1 MPETRP
7 EAWPSKEMIRR
18 NEDPVSPRPRETK
31 RAGYVYFPMEVLIM
45 RTVRLALLLVAG
57 LATGSFGQALGT
69 ATSPIPPGEV
79 RVTTGVFTF
88 LQGQGLA
95 VELTGDDPCPCTCG
109 TIFVSAFL
117 VLDPA
122 GVMVYAD
129 EATAYPLP
137 SDEWLGHWD
146 LTTTDG
152 EPVAEGKYTL
162 LVMTS
167 IGDFQ
172 AEFQVT
178 APDAA
183 SRAGWSMAE
192 ATVCGIGLALY
203 RRVDERDDGTT
214 VSLNGGERLMIALP
228 GNPTTGYG
236 WEAVEEPAFL
246 ARIEGLPYRAD
257 SHLIGSGGV
266 FYFRYQ
272 ATEAGAGNLSFAYR
286 RSWEAT
292 PPEKTFTLTVIV
304 R

>member
-1 MPETRP
+1 
-7 EAWPSKEMIRR
+7 
-18 NEDPVSPRPRETK
+18 
-31 RAGYVYFPMEVLIM
+31 M

-57 LATGSFGQALGT
+57 LAIGSFGQALGT
-69 ATSPIPPGEV
+69 ATSSISPEEV

-88 LQGQGLA
+88 SQGQGLA

-117 VLDPA
+117 VLDPSGA
-122 GVMVYAD
+122 VVYAD

-146 LTTTDG
+146 LTTLEG
-152 EPVAEGKYTL
+152 EPVAEGEYTL
-162 LVMTS
+162 LVVTS

-172 AEFQVT
+172 AELQVT

-183 SRAGWSMAE
+183 PRAGWSMAE

-203 RRVDERDDGTT
+203 RWVDERDEGTT
-214 VSLNGGERLMIALP
+214 ASLNVGERLLIALP

-246 ARIEGLPYRAD
+246 ARLEGLPYRAD
-257 SHLIGSGGV
+257 SRLIGAGGV

-272 ATEAGAGNLSFAYR
+272 ATETGEGNLSFAYR
-286 RSWEAT
+286 RSWETA
-292 PPEKTFTLTVIV
+292 PPENTFTLTVIV